1 MIKNTIIEEKVFMP
15 YQIDVIRD
23 EHIAQ
28 LVEKGR
34 QEGLSWAFAYK
45 SYKWSGKEGRYPT
58 FFATK
63 TRILAKQFINDCA
76 AWAKLD
82 RLIKSTVDATYE
94 DQIKIFNDKTE
105 EEETVNTYNI
115 RFPNKMEVTALS
127 SNADAMRGWRGYKI
141 ADEFAIHKQQ
151 AEMLDAILPSRM
163 WRYPFAFV
171 STHKGIN
178 SEFNKIIK
186 KYKGGLLGVDWN
198 LISIPIQRAV
208 ADGLLE
214 KIYKR
219 PFTETERQDWLLN
232 LEREEGQRRWKQ
244 EYCCIPEDE
253 AGAFFS
259 YDLLI
264 ACESEELLYDD
275 IKKFTGAEQEQD
287 ALKWFESIA
296 EAVKTKGAGSFYLG
310 MDIGRDINYTV
321 LCLIEEVAGIK
332 FIRALAALEKMRFQ
346 VQQDCARILIRMPRF
361 RRSCVDNRGMG
372 RETVERLQGDF
383 GPYLV
388 EKIDFNLV
396 LKEKIAYAVYQA
408 LTDRML
414 KIPVSDTVRDDFHS
428 IRKETTDAGN
438 VRYVASQNQSDP
450 NSHGDYYTA
459 ISLALH
465 ATGVATPDIPDAIT
479 TNEAPIGRNE
489 RLDTL
494 LQGYDNSFRA
504 NTMTHEK

>member
-1 MIKNTIIEEKVFMP
+1 MP

-34 QEGLSWAFAYK
+34 QEGLSWALAYK
-45 SYKWSGKEGRYPT
+45 SYKWSGREGRYPT

-63 TRILAKQFINDCA
+63 TRILAKQFIQDCS

-82 RLIKSTVDATYE
+82 RLIKSSVDATYE
-94 DQIKIFNDKTE
+94 DEIKVYNDKTE
-105 EEETVNTYNI
+105 EEEVVNTYNI

-151 AEMLDAILPSRM
+151 PEMLDAILPSRM
-163 WRYPFAFV
+163 WRFPFAFV

-178 SEFNKIIK
+178 SEFNKLIK
-186 KYKGGLLGVDWN
+186 KYKQGLLGADWN
-198 LISIPIQRAV
+198 LITIPIQRAV
-208 ADGLLE
+208 TDGLLE

-219 PFTETERQDWLLN
+219 KFTTQEKLDWLAN

-259 YDLLI
+259 YDMI
-264 ACESEELLYDD
+264 VACELEELMYDD
-275 IKKFTGAEQEQD
+275 VCKFSGEGQEAE
-287 ALKWFESIA
+287 AKAWFEKIA
-296 EAVKTKGAGSFYLG
+296 ERVRTDGQGSFFIG

-321 LCLIEEVAGIK
+321 LCLIEDVAGIK
-332 FIRALAALEKMRFQ
+332 FIRALAALETMRFQ
-346 VQQDCARILIRMPRF
+346 VQQDCARIWIRLRRF

-372 RETVERLQGDF
+372 RETVERLQTDF
-383 GPYLV
+383 GPFLV

-396 LKEKIAYAVYQA
+396 LKEKMAYAMYQSM
-408 LTDRML
+408 TDKLL
-414 KIPVSDTVRDDFHS
+414 KLPVSDTVRDDIHS

-438 VRYVASQNQSDP
+438 VRYVAKQNDTDP

-465 ATGVATPDIPDAIT
+465 ATGNAAPDIPDAIT
-479 TNEAPIGRNE
+479 VPTSPESTRSE
-489 RLDTL
+489 RIEHLFE
-494 LQGYDNSFRA
+494 GYDNDLRSNDLRLY
-504 NTMTHEK
+504 